1 MTNKELFYFTGK
13 CLTLNEHPEFGE
25 AIIEK
30 CRADQIDWEQF
41 VHLCSTHL
49 ILPAIYLQFR
59 DHHILEHIP
68 EELNQHLKD
77 IHDLNVNRNN
87 LILEQ
92 LQHITKVLNRNN
104 IYPVFMKGSG
114 NLLDGLYADTG
125 ERILGDI
132 DFLVPEK
139 DYLLSG
145 SLFEDEGYTSKTLGA
160 DYEEVTEM
168 KHYPRL
174 SHPGFVASIEI
185 HRIPVRK
192 YYLRKYNSEIIDQ
205 EKKTVQSLQGC
216 FVLSD
221 NHKIIHNFIHSQLS
235 NRGHAYGIVSFRD
248 IYDLYLM
255 SKRCEIKDTLPQI
268 ENKQKAIAYF
278 IFAGEVF
285 GLSEKFY
292 PRFNFSARLLLKKH
306 SLNLSSPVFYRL
318 HRAGLYIIWQ
328 IFVIYL
334 GQIRTAFHSKRMRQ
348 SIVQRLGNRHWYK
361 SYLDF
366 QKGFFTNKHD

>member
-13 CLTLNEHPEFGE
+13 CLTLDEHPAFGKE
-25 AIIEK
+25 IIEN
-30 CRADQIDWEQF
+30 CRAEQIDWEEF
-41 VHLCSTHL
+41 VHLCSSHL

-59 DHHILEHIP
+59 NHHILEHIP
-68 EELNQHLKD
+68 EELSQHLKD
-77 IHDLNVNRNN
+77 IHELNVKRNN
-87 LILEQ
+87 LILDQ
-92 LQHITKVLNRNN
+92 LQHITEVLNRNN

-114 NLLDGLYADTG
+114 NLLDGLYADIG

-145 SLFEDEGYTSKTLGA
+145 ELFEDEGYTRIIPVA
-160 DYEEVTEM
+160 EYYEISEM

-174 SHPGFVASIEI
+174 SHPRFVASIEI
-185 HRIPVRK
+185 HRLPVSK
-192 YYLRKYNSEIIDQ
+192 NYLRKYNSEIIDQ
-205 EKKTVQSLQGC
+205 EKKTVNSLEGC
-216 FVLSD
+216 YVLSD
-221 NHKIIHNFIHSQLS
+221 SHKIIHNFIHSQLS

-255 SKRCEIKDTLPQI
+255 SKRIEIKDTLPRI

-278 IFAGEVF
+278 VFAGEVF
-285 GLSEKFY
+285 GLSGKFY
-292 PRFNFSARLLLKKH
+292 PRFNFPARLLLKKH
-306 SLNLSSPVFYRL
+306 SLNLSSRVFYRL
-318 HRAGLYIIWQ
+318 HRAVVYIIWQ

-348 SIVQRLGNRHWYK
+348 SIAQRLGNPSWYK
-361 SYLDF
+361 SYVDF
-366 QKGFFTNKHD
+366 HSGFFTNKHD